1 MWWRER
7 EQEEPSL
14 YNQILQIEARIA
26 KLVAHQTRITSPV
39 DARRVGELVAEMIRV
54 QDDVETHLRV
64 MRRQREEWVER
75 YEGDRLMRSLG
86 RTRESCKRNRLKKR
100 TGNEWNRRWRLKSS
114 NSVASRPRTA
124 AETRGGVVMTSMIN
138 CIGVVLIIAGIG
150 TFLYM
155 MFSDVFDV
163 FDGWFNPAV
172 ILSFLALGS
181 GSVLF

>member
-26 KLVAHQTRITSPV
+26 KLVAHQTRLRRLLMQ
-39 DARRVGELVAEMIRV
+39 DASETLVAEMIRV

-86 RTRESCKRNRLKKR
+86 RMRDVVQAESIDEEDWERVEQ
-100 TGNEWNRRWRLKSS
+100 T
-114 NSVASRPRTA
+114 
-124 AETRGGVVMTSMIN
+124 
-138 CIGVVLIIAGIG
+138 
-150 TFLYM
+150 
-155 MFSDVFDV
+155 
-163 FDGWFNPAV
+163 
-172 ILSFLALGS
+172 LALEVEQLRR
-181 GSVLF
+181 VLVLEQQRRREEGWS

>member
-26 KLVAHQTRITSPV
+26 KLVAHQTRLRRLLMQ
-39 DARRVGELVAEMIRV
+39 DASEKLVAEMIRV

-86 RTRESCKRNRLKKR
+86 RTRDVVQAESIEEEDWERVEQ
-100 TGNEWNRRWRLKSS
+100 T
-114 NSVASRPRTA
+114 
-124 AETRGGVVMTSMIN
+124 
-138 CIGVVLIIAGIG
+138 
-150 TFLYM
+150 
-155 MFSDVFDV
+155 
-163 FDGWFNPAV
+163 
-172 ILSFLALGS
+172 LALEVEQLRR
-181 GSVLF
+181 VLVLEQQRRREEGWS